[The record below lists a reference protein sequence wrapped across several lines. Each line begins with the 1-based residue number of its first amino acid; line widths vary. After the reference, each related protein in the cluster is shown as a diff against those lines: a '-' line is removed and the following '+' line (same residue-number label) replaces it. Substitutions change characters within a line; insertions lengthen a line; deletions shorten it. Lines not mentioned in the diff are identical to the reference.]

1 MRTEKKI
8 IWEQRKN
15 KAIAQVRA
23 EALNDIRQIFHP
35 KYNFPY
41 NELDRDSSGTE
52 QILYRIESIVDKLN
66 RSENAIKAKFKMK
79 KASNCILSEKQKE
92 VIAFMKKGAS
102 LIVDDTGNYV
112 LADKKFANNNN
123 TINQLIIEGF
133 IVRDP
138 SAARTSYILTE
149 TGANAE
155 F

>member
-1 MRTEKKI
+1 
-8 IWEQRKN
+8 
-15 KAIAQVRA
+15 
-23 EALNDIRQIFHP
+23 
-35 KYNFPY
+35 
-41 NELDRDSSGTE
+41 
-52 QILYRIESIVDKLN
+52 
-66 RSENAIKAKFKMK
+66 MK

>member
-1 MRTEKKI
+1 MKTEKKI

-35 KYNFPY
+35 LYKFKYNQWDW
-41 NELDRDSSGTE
+41 ESSGAE
-52 QILYRIESIVDKLN
+52 QKFNRIESIVTRLN
-66 RSENAIKAKFKMK
+66 DREKAIKAKFKVK
-79 KASNCILSEKQKE
+79 KSSNCILSEKQKE
-92 VIAFMKKGAS
+92 VITFMKKGAC
-102 LIVDDTGNYV
+102 LVIDDTGNYV
-112 LADKKFANNNN
+112 LADKKFVKNNN

-133 IVRDP
+133 IFRDP

-149 TGANAE
+149 SGANAE